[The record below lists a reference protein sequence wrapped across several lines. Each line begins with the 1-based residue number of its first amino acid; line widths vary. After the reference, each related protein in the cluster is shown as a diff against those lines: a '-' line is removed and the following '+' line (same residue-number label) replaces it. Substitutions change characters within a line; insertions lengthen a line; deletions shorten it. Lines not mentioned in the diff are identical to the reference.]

1 MVRRGRA
8 ARLGE
13 SFAGD
18 TVLEALADQ
27 AAQLGV
33 SIIERSAATI
43 RSDRGSFGAHS
54 QLALK
59 RIPVNRNRVMGVS
72 PKDTASQQRNP
83 ERVST
88 D

>member
-8 ARLGE
+8 ARLSE

-33 SIIERSAATI
+33 SIIEHSAAMIAAT
-43 RSDRGSFGAHS
+43 
-54 QLALK
+54 
-59 RIPVNRNRVMGVS
+59 GVFRRAFS
-72 PKDTASQQRNP
+72 ASA
-83 ERVST
+83 
-88 D
+88 